1 MNIEIIA
8 ASPRKES
15 VTYRV
20 ALFLQKYMAEKTEHN
35 VNIIDVR
42 EWAFPLMQQEVF
54 SSVERTPETLKPLAQ
69 RMFDANGF
77 IMVSPEYN
85 GSYTSALKNLFDH
98 FPKQTHK
105 TFGIV
110 TASPGIMGGMRASQ
124 QMQLL
129 INALFA
135 PRSAAFHPFG
145 ECHDVAGGELCTG
158 WHLEFAVVPDSVD
171 QDAVFGLSG
180 DNGGATAAALE
191 QGFPIEERD
200 SAIIQFLVVAAEA
213 AFCQYG
219 RDALVEVARVVFR
232 GRLRGCNGRHC
243 HQGEYDSIHF
253 FFIPTP
259 N

>member
-20 ALFLQKYMAEKTEHN
+20 ALFLQKYMSEKTEHN

-54 SSVERTPETLKPLAQ
+54 SSVERTPEKLRPLAK

-129 INALFA
+129 INALFGIGS
-135 PRSAAFHPFG
+135 PHMLITP
-145 ECHDVAGGELCTG
+145 
-158 WHLEFAVVPDSVD
+158 SVD
-171 QDAVFGLSG
+171 KKFDTQGNLLDENFLKNVDVFVSEYLWLAESLAPEMQPAV
-180 DNGGATAAALE
+180 
-191 QGFPIEERD
+191 
-200 SAIIQFLVVAAEA
+200 
-213 AFCQYG
+213 
-219 RDALVEVARVVFR
+219 
-232 GRLRGCNGRHC
+232 
-243 HQGEYDSIHF
+243 
-253 FFIPTP
+253 
-259 N
+259 